1 MSYSYLSISLTFNR
15 TLMNGTNRFHLQH
28 IRNEKL
34 GEIQDRIGSKPPK
47 MNLISIVAK
56 NQITGIVKQRLP
68 S

>member
-1 MSYSYLSISLTFNR
+1 MSYISISLIFNR
-15 TLMNGTNRFHLQH
+15 ALVSETNRFHLQR

-47 MNLISIVAK
+47 MNLISIVEK
-56 NQITGIVKQRLP
+56 NQITGIVKQILP